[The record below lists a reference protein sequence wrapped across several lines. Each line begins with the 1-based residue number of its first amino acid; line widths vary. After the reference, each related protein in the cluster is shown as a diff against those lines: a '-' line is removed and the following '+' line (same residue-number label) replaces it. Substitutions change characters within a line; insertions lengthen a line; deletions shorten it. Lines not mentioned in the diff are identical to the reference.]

1 MLGNEVDGTMAG
13 ETNMYDAITEYFN
26 KRNGEDFDSRTRS
39 LGRMQAIDQMV
50 AIAKPYLSREGAV
63 SIDLGCGTGLFA
75 ETVGVRSIIG
85 VDFSP
90 SLLNSARRRM
100 DTVWQ
105 QNIFDLQLANNSVDN
120 IVSLFVIDDY
130 PDEKKRMFFR
140 QVCSFLKPHGH
151 FFFAAYSP
159 KDERMGTRREAIK
172 AKAKARDSL
181 EVYLEDASFYE
192 DTLQECGFAIDMSET
207 IKTNGVLRIR
217 RQVIRLK
224 REFILVVARK
234 LQNMKHSTAQP

>member
-1 MLGNEVDGTMAG
+1 MLRDGVDGTMAG
-13 ETNMYDAITEYFN
+13 ETSMYDAIVEYFN
-26 KRNGEDFDSRTRS
+26 KENAEDFDSGARS
-39 LGRMQAIDQMV
+39 LGRMQAIDQMA

-105 QNIFDLQLANNSVDN
+105 QNIFDLQLAQNSVDN
-120 IVSLFVIDDY
+120 IASLFVIDDY
-130 PDEKKRMFFR
+130 PSETKCMFFK
-140 QVCSFLKPHGH
+140 QVFSFLKPHGH

-159 KDERMGTRREAIK
+159 KDERMGTQRDVIK
-172 AKAKARDSL
+172 AKTKAPDSI

-192 DTLQECGFAIDMSET
+192 NTLSECGFAIDKSE
-207 IKTNGVLRIR
+207 IINTNGVKEIGRE
-217 RQVIRLK
+217 VIRLK
-224 REFILVVARK
+224 REFILIVARK
-234 LQNMKHSTAQP
+234 LQNMKPS